1 MNDTLI
7 YPLEKKEYPNW
18 AIFYDNDGYSING
31 EKIMGRQAAGWSY
44 LKALIKSNP
53 LRLGVYL
60 KNSKQKKLFQEDV
73 TPVLS
78 SNQNLPVDFIP
89 YNQPFRS
96 QPFGGVFVPGPG
108 ISHFADE
115 RGVYGAQ
122 SYSLVGITHTTASH
136 RVMTGIKG
144 LLTSRVMP
152 WDAVICTSSVVLDT
166 VNVILENEKE
176 FLSERLGVKNFV
188 LPKFPII
195 PLGID
200 CSEFNYSENFKNES
214 RKSFKFNSNDIV
226 ISFVGRLSFHAKAHH
241 FPMYIALEKL
251 SKDLGKKIHLIQTG
265 WFGNEFIEDVFK
277 KEVKTLCPNINCIFL
292 DGTDQENKHKTLAS
306 SDIFISLSDNIQE
319 TFGITPIEG
328 MASGLPVIVSDW
340 NGYKETVRNNIDG
353 YKIKT
358 ISLSKNEGLDLA
370 YNHMIGSLTY
380 DLYIGLTAQRVAIDV
395 NSLVSKL
402 SDLILDKDKRIKM
415 GIEARKRAKTIFDWS
430 NVLKQYVALGDEL
443 DDIRIST
450 QTNIINSLPSDRLDP
465 FSLFSSY
472 PSIKLKEDLSV
483 FKTQGI
489 VNFTLEDVIKLKSVN
504 FGEDTIPPLE
514 NLEGIYNLFNDT
526 NSLKLE
532 KVLKK
537 VNMNKENFNKA
548 VIFLLKYGYLSIF
561 ESKNE

>member
-1 MNDTLI
+1 
-7 YPLEKKEYPNW
+7 
-18 AIFYDNDGYSING
+18 
-31 EKIMGRQAAGWSY
+31 
-44 LKALIKSNP
+44 
-53 LRLGVYL
+53 
-60 KNSKQKKLFQEDV
+60 
-73 TPVLS
+73 
-78 SNQNLPVDFIP
+78 
-89 YNQPFRS
+89 
-96 QPFGGVFVPGPG
+96 
-108 ISHFADE
+108 
-115 RGVYGAQ
+115 
-122 SYSLVGITHTTASH
+122 
-136 RVMTGIKG
+136 
-144 LLTSRVMP
+144 
-152 WDAVICTSSVVLDT
+152 
-166 VNVILENEKE
+166 
-176 FLSERLGVKNFV
+176 
-188 LPKFPII
+188 
-195 PLGID
+195 
-200 CSEFNYSENFKNES
+200 
-214 RKSFKFNSNDIV
+214 
-226 ISFVGRLSFHAKAHH
+226 
-241 FPMYIALEKL
+241 
-251 SKDLGKKIHLIQTG
+251 
-265 WFGNEFIEDVFK
+265 
-277 KEVKTLCPNINCIFL
+277 
-292 DGTDQENKHKTLAS
+292 
-306 SDIFISLSDNIQE
+306 
-319 TFGITPIEG
+319 
-328 MASGLPVIVSDW
+328 
-340 NGYKETVRNNIDG
+340 
-353 YKIKT
+353 
-358 ISLSKNEGLDLA
+358 KNEGLDLA